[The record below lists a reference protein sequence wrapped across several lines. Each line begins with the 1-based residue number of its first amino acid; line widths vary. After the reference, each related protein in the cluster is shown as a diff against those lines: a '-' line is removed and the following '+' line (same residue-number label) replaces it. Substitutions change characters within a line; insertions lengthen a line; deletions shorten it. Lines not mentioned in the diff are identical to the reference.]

1 MNSSL
6 LKNTLLT
13 ILVFFI
19 FIGGLHMM
27 LLEYVLPESYKRI
40 DILYIY
46 IFLLCLSEI
55 GVLLLFL
62 VSKNDETLIG
72 KGFLTYTVIKILG
85 SLVFLL
91 PGLLNQDDFTK
102 PFIYQFFGIFFPSL
116 IIETLVILRLVNANT
131 SKK

>member
-91 PGLLNQDDFTK
+91 PWLLNQDDFTK
-102 PFIYQFFGIFFPSL
+102 PFIYQFFGIFFPTL
-116 IIETLVILRLVNANT
+116 ILETLVILRLVNAKT